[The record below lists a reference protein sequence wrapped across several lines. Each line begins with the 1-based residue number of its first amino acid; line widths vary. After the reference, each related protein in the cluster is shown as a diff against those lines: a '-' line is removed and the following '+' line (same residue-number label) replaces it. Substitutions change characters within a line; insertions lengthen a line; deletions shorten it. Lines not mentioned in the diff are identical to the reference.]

1 MISRRLALVF
11 TLGGA
16 AALAACSGAPG
27 PSAQT
32 FPLEIDSDSGALHL
46 ELHTSPE
53 PPVRGSDAVEL
64 TVTRTA
70 DETPV
75 DGLTIEVEPWMPAMN
90 HGTSATPTV
99 TAQGSGKYL
108 VTNVY
113 LYMPGLWQLRTTFSG
128 PDADHAAPA
137 LQIP

>member
-1 MISRRLALVF
+1 MTSRRLAIALVF
-11 TLGGA
+11 GL
-16 AALAACSGAPG
+16 AALAACGGAAG

-32 FPLEIDSDSGALHL
+32 FPLEVDGDSGVLHV
-46 ELHTSPE
+46 EVRTSPE
-53 PPVRGSDAVEL
+53 PPVRGSDTVEL
-64 TVTRTA
+64 TITRTS
-70 DETPV
+70 DGTPV
-75 DGLTIEVEPWMPAMN
+75 DGLTLDVEPWMPAMN

-99 TAQGSGKYL
+99 TSQGSGKYL

-128 PDADHAAPA
+128 PNADHAAPA